1 MLIINWKDTLK
12 RKQNKSE
19 WNKVRNNTHA
29 KKINRNA
36 AAATWATQLN
46 SNWILTVYSLK
57 RIISEQPSHI
67 MARDF
72 HIRLSIH
79 HPLRLWSEMHVCV
92 CVCACRGAC
101 VKRSA
106 HTPNRTL
113 ALCRESQTPV
123 LIGVYEWTLPFC
135 GVELW
140 KIHTGISSSFGQNVA
155 RLLLHILR

>member
-1 MLIINWKDTLK
+1 MTISKWMLIINWKDTLK

-19 WNKVRNNTHA
+19 WNKVRKNTHA

-92 CVCACRGAC
+92 CVLAEVHVSSEAHIRRTEHLHSAEK
-101 VKRSA
+101 VKHRCWLVFMNELC
-106 HTPNRTL
+106 HFVVLNFEKYTL
-113 ALCRESQTPV
+113 
-123 LIGVYEWTLPFC
+123 G
-135 GVELW
+135 
-140 KIHTGISSSFGQNVA
+140 
-155 RLLLHILR
+155 